1 MKIYNIIGGV
11 NGAGKSS
18 LTGSL
23 KYQRS
28 DLGSIID
35 VDKITAQL
43 GGDPLAG
50 GKVAIAKIRDC
61 MEKGSALRRKQRWL
75 GTAPSA
81 PPKKRKKQDTISAFS
96 MLGWIPFR
104 KA

>member
-28 DLGSIID
+28 DLGTIID

-43 GGDPLAG
+43 GGDPLTG
-50 GKVAIAKIRDC
+50 GKAAVAKIREC
-61 MEKGSALRRKQRWL
+61 MEKGSALRRKQRL
-75 GTAPSA
+75 PGTAPNA
-81 PPKKRKKQDTISAFS
+81 PPKKRKKQAIISAFF